1 MLRSRTPRSRLL
13 PRARDLRRGQTD
25 SEGRLWGELRGR
37 RLGGWKWK
45 RQVPR
50 GPYIVDFLCA
60 ELGLVV
66 ELDGS
71 QHQDNL
77 AYDERRTT
85 FLQGQGLRVVRIPSD
100 WVFGG
105 IDGVCEL
112 ILRACGGDCSAPAA
126 AGLASGEAPSPT
138 QPLRAWA
145 TSPRKRGEG

>member
-1 MLRSRTPRSRLL
+1 VPDSHLL
-13 PRARDLRRGQTD
+13 HRARDLRRRQTD

-50 GPYIVDFLCA
+50 GRYIVDFLCA
-60 ELGLVV
+60 ELGLVL

-77 AYDERRTT
+77 AYDERRTR
-85 FLQGQGLRVVRIPSD
+85 FLQSQGLRVLRFPSD
-100 WVFGG
+100 RVFGG
-105 IDGVCEL
+105 LDYLCEA
-112 ILRACGGDCSAPAA
+112 ILAACGGDRSPPAA
-126 AGLASGEAPSPT
+126 AASPTARPPSPSE
-138 QPLRAWA
+138 PLRVSA